1 MLRKVVV
8 TGLGVVA
15 PTGIG
20 REEFW
25 ANIVAGRS
33 GIDRITLLPGV
44 ERFSTQIA
52 GEVKDFVPERFM
64 DRKEARRMDRFAQL
78 AVAATR
84 LALEDAE
91 LDLDKTDRDRV
102 GVLIGSGIGGIR
114 TLEQE
119 MRVLIEKGPARISP
133 FLVPMM
139 IPDMAAGQ
147 VSIIFGARG
156 PNQATV
162 SACASGSHSIGDA
175 FRIIQHGCADVMIC
189 GGTEASI
196 SELALAGFCAA
207 KALSTRNDEPQRAS
221 RPFDLNRDGF
231 VMGEGAGILI
241 LESLEHAQQR
251 KARIYAE
258 LIGYGSTG
266 DAYHITAPPEDGNG
280 AARCM
285 AMALADA
292 GLRPEEVGY
301 INAHGTSTKLN
312 DACETAAIKAV
323 FGPAA
328 YKIPISSTKS
338 MTGHLLGAAGSVE
351 AVVTVLTLFSGVIP
365 PTINYETPD
374 PACDLDYVPNVA
386 RRQPVEVAMSNSF
399 GFGGHNAVLVFRRWE
414 RKDQE

>member
-1 MLRKVVV
+1 
-8 TGLGVVA
+8 
-15 PTGIG
+15 
-20 REEFW
+20 
-25 ANIVAGRS
+25 
-33 GIDRITLLPGV
+33 
-44 ERFSTQIA
+44 
-52 GEVKDFVPERFM
+52 
-64 DRKEARRMDRFAQL
+64 
-78 AVAATR
+78 
-84 LALEDAE
+84 
-91 LDLDKTDRDRV
+91 
-102 GVLIGSGIGGIR
+102 
-114 TLEQE
+114 
-119 MRVLIEKGPARISP
+119 
-133 FLVPMM
+133 
-139 IPDMAAGQ
+139 AAGQ

-196 SELALAGFCAA
+196 SELALAGFCASR
-207 KALSTRNDEPQRAS
+207 ALSTRNDEPQRAS

-292 GLRPEEVGY
+292 GLKPEEVGY

-338 MTGHLLGAAGSVE
+338 MIGHLLGAAGGVE
-351 AVVTVLTLFSGVIP
+351 AVVTVLTLFHGVIP

-399 GFGGHNAVLVFRRWE
+399 GFGGHNAALVFRRWE
-414 RKDQE
+414 REGQG